1 MALKYETFVTT
12 KADVKAMVKALNVNA
27 SRTEHK
33 VQQDDCGYWL
43 QLTKG
48 KFKGKDVFRAMVG
61 SNKTY
66 LVRHV
71 TDLFV

>member
-1 MALKYETFVTT
+1 MTLKYETFVTT
-12 KADVKAMVKALNVNA
+12 KADVKAMVKALNANA
-27 SRTEHK
+27 KKPEHK
-33 VQQDDCGYWL
+33 VQKDEVGYWL